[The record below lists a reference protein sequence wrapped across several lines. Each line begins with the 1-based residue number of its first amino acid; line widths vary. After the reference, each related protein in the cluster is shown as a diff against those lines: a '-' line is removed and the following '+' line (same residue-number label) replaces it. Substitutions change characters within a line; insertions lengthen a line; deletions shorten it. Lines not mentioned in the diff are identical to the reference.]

1 MMPYFEG
8 LNRLPMLRLLIPVI
22 LGIVLQHKIRVP
34 LQLITVFIIS
44 LFLLLCTLWKY
55 KPLNASFRFR
65 WLYGFFLNIFVLL
78 VAMGLMD
85 TRMNSSSFMDFRVNE
100 NFVIARVLENPGER
114 ERSLRL
120 LIQPLGIISGDS
132 IVKTTG
138 RAVAWIEK
146 DSLSAILIPGDR
158 IIIPGQFREINNAG
172 NPYEFDYKRYM
183 NIQGIY
189 GETYIP
195 AGSWF
200 RYDGGAGNRGLWLA
214 SLRLRNHLLEIL
226 KSNGITGREYSVA
239 SALIL
244 GYRSG
249 LDNETRQIYA
259 GSGAMHILAVS
270 GLHVGILY
278 LLLAWMLGFLKNIK
292 YYSALRP
299 VIIILIIWFYAL
311 LTGLSPSVTRSA
323 TMFSFIAVARLLEK
337 PTSIFNTLSSAALVQ
352 LIINPFSL
360 FMVGFQLS
368 YLAVAGIAAFQ
379 PAIYSLL
386 RSGNPVTDRLWALIS
401 LSFSAQVLIFPL
413 IMYYFNHFPSYFLL
427 TNIFA
432 VPLAMLILYSGM
444 SLFVVSF
451 VPVLAAII
459 SFVLNIA
466 LLLLNYITTFI
477 SLLPYARIS
486 NITLSIP
493 LVLILYSIIL
503 STLLF
508 IVCKKVRF
516 MQFAFLLVIAAFVL
530 RADYR
535 VRTARQ
541 NFFMVYNARGE
552 SVYNFISG
560 KDNILVTSGHG
571 EFNGQGLPYVAAG
584 TARHRRAD
592 NLSFFSHDVFFDTG
606 QYAKAPS
613 LCMAGGSFV
622 YFAGNRIYFA
632 GYGDTHDKKTGNP
645 VTADILVIS
654 SRTKYDL
661 MVLSKHVIPG
671 IVVIDSSVPYYQ
683 KARLIDQCREYGL
696 TYHDVSASG
705 AFIAGMSK

>member
-1 MMPYFEG
+1 MF
-8 LNRLPMLRLLIPVI
+8 RLLIPFI
-22 LGIVLQHKIRVP
+22 LGIVLQYKTGVP
-34 LQLITVFIIS
+34 LRLITVLIIS
-44 LFLLLCTLWKY
+44 LFLLLCALWKY
-55 KPLNASFRFR
+55 KPVNASFRLR
-65 WLYGFFLNIFVLL
+65 WLYGFFLNVFVLL
-78 VAMGLMD
+78 VSMGLMS
-85 TRMNSSSFMDFRVNE
+85 TRMNSSSFMDLRDNE
-100 NFVIARVLENPGER
+100 NFVIARILENPGER

-120 LIQPLGIISGDS
+120 LIKPLGVISGDS
-132 IVKTTG
+132 IMKTTG
-138 RAVAWIEK
+138 RAIAWIEK
-146 DSLSAILIPGDR
+146 DSLSAILAPGDW
-158 IIIPGQFREINNAG
+158 IIIRGQFREIRNAG
-172 NPYEFDYKRYM
+172 NPYEFDYVSYM
-183 NIQGIY
+183 KTQRVY
-189 GETYIP
+189 GEAYIP

-200 RYDGGAGNRGLWLA
+200 RYDGGARNRGFWLA
-214 SLRLRNHLLEIL
+214 PLRLRNHLLKIL
-226 KSNGITGREYSVA
+226 KSNGIGGRQYSVA

-278 LLLAWMLGFLKNIK
+278 MLIAWMLGLLKNIK

-323 TMFSFIAVARLLEK
+323 TMFSFIAVARSLGK
-337 PTSIFNTLSSAALVQ
+337 PTSIFNTLASAALVQ
-352 LIINPFSL
+352 LFFDPFSL

-386 RSGNPVTDRLWALIS
+386 RSFNPVTDRVWALIS

-432 VPLAMLILYSGM
+432 VPLAMIILYSGL
-444 SLFVVSF
+444 SLFAVSF

-466 LLLLNYITTFI
+466 LLLLNYITALINLFPHAQI
-477 SLLPYARIS
+477 SD
-486 NITLSIP
+486 ITLSIP

-503 STLLF
+503 STSLF
-508 IVCKKVRF
+508 LICKKVRF
-516 MQFAFLLVIAAFVL
+516 LQFAFLMVIAAFVL
-530 RADYR
+530 RADYK
-535 VRTARQ
+535 VRTAGQ

-571 EFNGQGLPYVAAG
+571 ELNGQGIPYVAAG
-584 TARHRRAD
+584 PARYLRAD
-592 NLSFFSHDVFFDTG
+592 NLSIYAPDGFFNTG
-606 QYAKAPS
+606 KFARTPS
-613 LCMAGGSFV
+613 LYMAGGNFV
-622 YFAGNRIYFA
+622 YFAGNRICFA
-632 GYGDTHDKKTGNP
+632 GYGDMHSQETGNP
-645 VTADILVIS
+645 VTIDILVIS
-654 SRTKYDL
+654 SQTKADL
-661 MVLSKHVIPG
+661 VALFKYVIPG

-683 KARLIDQCREYGL
+683 KARVIDQCGEYGL
-696 TYHDVSASG
+696 TYYDVSVSG
-705 AFIAGMSK
+705 AFVAGMSKSETSNH